1 MAVAAAV
8 GLGMCATTPELAIE
22 KAPFGTVDGKA
33 VDLYTLTNAKGVEMK
48 VTNYGGTVT
57 SLKVPDKA
65 GQMGDIVLGFND
77 AAGYVSPAFLKAN
90 PYFGAI
96 IGRYGNRIGGAKFT
110 LEGKECTLAKN
121 NGPNNLHGGNKGF
134 DKVIWDAKEIKGKT
148 SVGIEFTYVSKDGE
162 EGFPGTLTA
171 TVTYTLTNNNE
182 FKIDYKATTDKP
194 TICNLTHHSYFN
206 LSGEGSGDILGTEI
220 QLNAS
225 KYTPVDSTLIT
236 TGELVDVKG
245 TPFDFLKSTAIG
257 ARVNE
262 DNEQLK
268 FGKGYDHNWVI
279 DRKGQNGLVLA
290 ATAYDPKSGR
300 AMDVLT
306 TEPGIQMYVG
316 NFLDGTLVGKS
327 GKNYTHRSGFCLETQ
342 HYPDSPNKP
351 KWPSVE
357 LKPGQTYKTSTVY
370 KIYTK

>member
-1 MAVAAAV
+1 MAVVAAA
-8 GLGMCATTPELAIE
+8 GLGMCAQMPEPKIE

-33 VDLYTLTNAKGVEMK
+33 VELYTLTNAKGVEMK
-48 VTNYGGTVT
+48 VTNYGGIVI

-65 GQMGDIVLGFND
+65 GAMGDIVLGFND
-77 AAGYVSPAFLKAN
+77 VESYIKGS
-90 PYFGAI
+90 PYFGCI
-96 IGRYGNRIGGAKFT
+96 VGRYGNRIGAAKFT
-110 LEGKECTLAKN
+110 LEGKEYTLAAN
-121 NGPNNLHGGNKGF
+121 NGPNSLHGGVKGF
-134 DKVIWDAKEIKGKT
+134 DKQIWDVKEIKGKT
-148 SVGIEFTYVSKDGE
+148 SVGLEFTYVSKDGE
-162 EGFPGTLTA
+162 EGFPGTLKTK
-171 TVTYTLTNNNE
+171 VTYTLTNKNE

-220 QLNAS
+220 MLKAS
-225 KYTPVDSTLIT
+225 KFTPVDSTLIT
-236 TGELVDVKG
+236 TGEITDVKG

-279 DRKGQNGLVLA
+279 DRKGSKGLVLA
-290 ATAYDPKSGR
+290 AKAYDPKNGR

-327 GKNYTHRSGFCLETQ
+327 GANYLHRSGFCLETQ

-357 LKPGQTYKTSTVY
+357 LKPGKTYTTTTIY
-370 KIYTK
+370 KFYTKK